1 MHCVEGSLKGWQKGK
16 FSKDRMD
23 MRECVCAHWLS
34 RVQLFCKLMDCS
46 LPGSYVHEILQ
57 ATTLEWVAISFSRGS
72 SRPRDGTHVS
82 CINRW
87 LLYHWAVGE
96 AQTSLVLGKSGW
108 LAPLSAVQTGMNI
121 LSCHSEPLKLI
132 QKREMVVCRKVLCFA
147 ELNVLNL
154 SSWHFALRSFLFSL
168 SEWRIFPFNEICISS
183 TR

>member
-82 CINRW
+82 CIGRW
-87 LLYHWAVGE
+87 ILYHWATREAPKAGQGSHKHGNKIVSDSDHLSSGE
-96 AQTSLVLGKSGW
+96 KGSFRHHLTFLW
-108 LAPLSAVQTGMNI
+108 GM
-121 LSCHSEPLKLI
+121 E
-132 QKREMVVCRKVLCFA
+132 KVLTGKYLT
-147 ELNVLNL
+147 ER
-154 SSWHFALRSFLFSL
+154 LRLYFWGSL
-168 SEWRIFPFNEICISS
+168 SFS
-183 TR
+183 